1 MTALAFAG
9 STLLVV
15 ALVAVRGAPP
25 PPRPVRRPDGRG
37 HVAVL
42 RPPPWFEQLA
52 AVGGAMPAA
61 RAWSVVCVVGS
72 ISLIALAVL
81 VSPVA
86 AMAVALL
93 VAAAPRAVRP
103 LVERRRIDCRDAQLP
118 ATLERLASSL
128 RAGAAPTTAFVAL
141 ADATPPPLGDDL
153 RGPAAEIQHGAA
165 MVAAVDRWAS
175 GPGSSPAVQL
185 AAAALGL
192 GVETGGQVAR
202 SMDRVAATLRERR
215 ELQAEVHA
223 LATQARASAAVLAL
237 APLAFTA
244 LVSTIEPGTVRFLLT
259 TPIGLLCL
267 AAGLALEVAGAV
279 WMARITASA
288 S

>member
-9 STLLVV
+9 TALLVV
-15 ALVAVRGAPP
+15 VLVALRGELPAERAVRH
-25 PPRPVRRPDGRG
+25 PDGRG
-37 HVAVL
+37 HSAGL
-42 RPPPWFEQLA
+42 QPPPWFEQIA
-52 AVGGAMPAA
+52 AASGAMPAA
-61 RAWSVVCVVGS
+61 RAWSVACVVGPT
-72 ISLIALAVL
+72 LLVALAVL

-93 VAAAPRAVRP
+93 IAAAPRAARP
-103 LVERRRIDCRDAQLP
+103 VIERRRTDRRDAQLP

-128 RAGAAPTTAFVAL
+128 RAGTAPTTAFVAL
-141 ADATPPPLGDDL
+141 AAVTPPPLGADL
-153 RGPAAEIQHGAA
+153 RVPAAEIQHGAA
-165 MVAAVDRWAS
+165 MVAAIDRWAR

-223 LATQARASAAVLAL
+223 LATQARTSAAVLGL

-244 LVSTIEPGTVRFLLT
+244 LVSTIEPGTVHFLLT
-259 TPIGLLCL
+259 TPIGLVCL
-267 AAGLALEVAGAV
+267 AAGIGLEGAGAA

-288 S
+288 A